1 MDLMKRVVLA
11 ALTLGGFAAAGAA
24 HAQSA
29 GGNLTVNATVAENC
43 TVNSPTLNFGSSVN
57 VLGANTDATAT
68 INVTCTVGTAFF
80 VGLGNGNDFS
90 GGNRRMEHGTPPGDV
105 LTYELDRNSNRDERF
120 GDTDDTTD
128 RMGETGQGS
137 IADAITVYGRIP
149 SGQTTA
155 TVGAYS
161 DTVAITVR
169 W

>member
-1 MDLMKRVVLA
+1 MKRVVLV

-24 HAQSA
+24 HAQSTT
-29 GGNLTVNATVAENC
+29 GSLTVNATVAENC
-43 TVNSPTLNFGSSVN
+43 TVNSPTLNFGASVD
-57 VLGANTDATAT
+57 VLGGNTDATAT
-68 INVTCTVGTAFF
+68 INVTCTVGTAFY
-80 VGLGNGNDFS
+80 VGLGDGNDFS
-90 GGNRRMEHGTPPGDV
+90 GGSRRMEHGSTPGDF
-105 LTYELDRNSNRDERF
+105 LTYELYRNSDRDERF

-128 RMGETGQGS
+128 RMGEIGQGS
-137 IADAITVYGRIP
+137 SADPIIVYGRIP